1 MIGFI
6 LYLLIVG
13 LVAGFIARA
22 LVPGRDPMS
31 VMGTILLGIVGS
43 FIGGFL
49 GYVLTHHDAQDGA
62 KLSEIPGG
70 TAEEPERRHAVLRRT
85 RAIVQRQHPN
95 QRGFAGAV
103 GPEHGRVFP
112 LSNTHR
118 QALKDA
124 PAATDERRVP

>member
-31 VMGTILLGIVGS
+31 VTGTILLGIVGS

-62 KLSEIPGG
+62 FQASGIIGSIVGAIIALLIYRAVHS
-70 TAEEPERRHAVLRRT
+70 RHTSHLV
-85 RAIVQRQHPN
+85 
-95 QRGFAGAV
+95 
-103 GPEHGRVFP
+103 
-112 LSNTHR
+112 
-118 QALKDA
+118 
-124 PAATDERRVP
+124 